1 MEDGQAGWRWL
12 GSLSGASEDECGT
25 QRLARR
31 VDRATAAALDV
42 IPRLSRSSDLRTV
55 FTSPPGAL
63 ESLKPSFSL
72 PSPSSFIHE
81 AENDCAFRL
90 VWEQNVHVI
99 VMLTREVEGATVK
112 SGNYWSGEKFG
123 PLRLKLVSEEGALA
137 KQRECSFLWC
147 DS

>member
-1 MEDGQAGWRWL
+1 M
-12 GSLSGASEDECGT
+12 GSLSGTSEDECGT

-31 VDRATAAALDV
+31 VGRATAAALDV
-42 IPRLSRSSDLRTV
+42 IPRSSDLRTV

-90 VWEQNVHVI
+90 VLEQNVHVI
-99 VMLTREVEGATVK
+99 VMLTREVEGATIK

-137 KQRECSFLWC
+137 KQRECSFPWC
-147 DS
+147 GL